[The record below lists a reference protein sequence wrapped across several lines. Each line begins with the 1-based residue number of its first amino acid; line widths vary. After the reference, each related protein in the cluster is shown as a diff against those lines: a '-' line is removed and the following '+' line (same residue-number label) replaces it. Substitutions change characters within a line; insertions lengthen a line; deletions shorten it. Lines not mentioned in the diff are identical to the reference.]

1 MINML
6 VFIDESGDHNL
17 SSAHFDN
24 LYNAFVLAA
33 VCFRNVADY
42 KEFDEEFR
50 NLKRELFTSD
60 DFIIHTSE
68 ITRPNRASDQRNLKF
83 NDRDFRSKFYKAM
96 NELISSSKFF
106 IIPRVIDKQSFAL
119 RYSHLESKPDPYNFS
134 FDYVLNRIFFETNSI
149 TKIEIYPEE
158 RNHTE
163 NRKLKTLFEQIKL
176 NGTRF
181 IKAKEIQRKIYK
193 FELVSKL
200 NNDSGLQLA
209 DLVVSPIGR
218 HFIGKNPRESDEILY
233 SVIEKKL
240 RNGKYE
246 IFP

>member
-33 VCFRNVADY
+33 ACFRDIADY
-42 KEFDEEFR
+42 EEFDKEFR
-50 NLKRELFTSD
+50 KLKREFFASD

-68 ITRPNRASDQRNLKF
+68 ITRPNRASDPRNLKF
-83 NDRDFRSKFYKAM
+83 NDKDFRFKFYKAM
-96 NELISSSKFF
+96 NELISSTNFI
-106 IIPRVIDKQSFAL
+106 IIPRVINKQSFAL
-119 RYSHLESKPDPYNFS
+119 KYNHLESKPDPYNFS
-134 FDYVLNRIFFETNSI
+134 FDYVLNRIFFETTSL

-163 NRKLKTLFEQIKL
+163 NRKLKALFEQIKM

-181 IKAKEIQRKIYK
+181 IKAKEIQKKISK
-193 FELVSKL
+193 FELISKL
-200 NNDSGLQLA
+200 ENDSGLQLA
-209 DLVVSPIGR
+209 DLIVTPIGR
-218 HFIGKNPRESDEILY
+218 HFIGKSPRESHEILY
-233 SVIEKKL
+233 SVIEKKI